1 MLRPYFRYDRRLLG
15 KLCQVASRV
24 ITKSFRALTGRPD
37 ITVGMVAC
45 VQTFGNFANFHPHL
59 HILVTDG
66 GLAPNGTFYVLPKV
80 SLSGLEQLFRHRVL
94 KMRDP
99 EPRPP
104 PAVPE
109 QVDIQ
114 YVPFVDS

>member
-1 MLRPYFRYDRRLLG
+1 VAFADWLNETVLWAVPHRQIVLTVPKMLRPYSRYDRRLLG
-15 KLCQVASRV
+15 KLCRVASKV

-66 GLAPNGTFYVLPKV
+66 GFAPNGTFYVLPK
-80 SLSGLEQLFRHRVL
+80 SLS
-94 KMRDP
+94 
-99 EPRPP
+99 
-104 PAVPE
+104 
-109 QVDIQ
+109 
-114 YVPFVDS
+114 